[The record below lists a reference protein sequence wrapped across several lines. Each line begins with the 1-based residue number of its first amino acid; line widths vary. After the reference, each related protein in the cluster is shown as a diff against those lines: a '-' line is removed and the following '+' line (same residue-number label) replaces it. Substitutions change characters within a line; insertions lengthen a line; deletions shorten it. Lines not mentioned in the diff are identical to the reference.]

1 MSISYQAWA
10 IKKLKEMIPCTD
22 VLQIHKYL
30 VHMYQD
36 KCKNNVSWIKSAIKG
51 IMCREVKVL

>member
-30 VHMYQD
+30 VYMYQD
-36 KCKNNVSWIKSAIKG
+36 
-51 IMCREVKVL
+51 